1 MYHKVRCRVQGS
13 LFLMQLV
20 QRNVQAVSL
29 ALMIH
34 ILVDII
40 FQFFSKEK
48 KTLCLLHVAVC
59 TEQ

>member
-34 ILVDII
+34 ILVDIMVEL
-40 FQFFSKEK
+40 FKPTDFVKNRK
-48 KTLCLLHVAVC
+48 
-59 TEQ
+59 